1 MATRSIDEILDD
13 VDNHAA
19 AYAEEI
25 DEALDELE
33 ARLAAAHRQ
42 YLWDGAADPETGKMS
57 QRQRTAMQ
65 RAHGVRQAAM
75 MLERLRI
82 DGLA

>member
-1 MATRSIDEILDD
+1 MSTPALDDLLDQRIVDADD
-13 VDNHAA
+13 VD
-19 AYAEEI
+19 
-25 DEALDELE
+25 DALDELE
-33 ARLAAAHRQ
+33 EQLAAIHRQ

-65 RAHGVRQAAM
+65 RAHGIRQAA
-75 MLERLRI
+75 LLVERLRI

>member
-1 MATRSIDEILDD
+1 MSAIDDILERIDAEVADEIDD
-13 VDNHAA
+13 
-19 AYAEEI
+19 
-25 DEALDELE
+25 ALDSLE
-33 ARLAAAHRQ
+33 ERLSAIHRQ

-65 RAHGVRQAAM
+65 RAHGVRQAAV
-75 MLERLRI
+75 LVERMRL